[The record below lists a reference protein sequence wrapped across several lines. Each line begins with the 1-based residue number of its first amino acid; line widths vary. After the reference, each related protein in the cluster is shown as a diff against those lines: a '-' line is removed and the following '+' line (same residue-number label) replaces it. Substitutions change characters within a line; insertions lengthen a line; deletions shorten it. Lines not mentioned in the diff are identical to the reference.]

1 MTTWH
6 LDVDRVRISGV
17 NARGVD
23 AAALRPIVEQAVR
36 AALETGALPAG
47 RTVNASVE
55 IRVPRG
61 GLSSVSAIASAV
73 GRGVANAARGA
84 AHG

>member
-6 LDVDRVRISGV
+6 LDVGRVRISGV
-17 NARGVD
+17 NARSVD

-36 AALETGALPAG
+36 AALETAALPAG
-47 RTVNASVE
+47 RTMSASVE
-55 IRVPRG
+55 VHVPR
-61 GLSSVSAIASAV
+61 LSSVSAIAGAV